1 MATAEYVETL
11 VVGVF
16 IGALIGPPLGH
27 WSVFWEDRLDRHRA
41 RCDACRRRAVRRA
54 ERQAARHA

>member
-1 MATAEYVETL
+1 MTTAEYVETL

-16 IGALIGPPLGH
+16 VGALIGPPLGR
-27 WSVFWEDRLDRHRA
+27 WSVFWADRLDRHRA
-41 RCDACRRRAVRRA
+41 CDACRQRAVRRA